1 MTDPQYPCQKPEIAV
16 SISHKEYFR
25 SVTTEDGEEHYTM
38 IDMSIFKEDSVI
50 LNVYSSNKRVAKY
63 VRQTLI
69 GLRRRTDEPN
79 ARGLVATSTPIHP
92 E

>member
-1 MTDPQYPCQKPEIAV
+1 
-16 SISHKEYFR
+16 
-25 SVTTEDGEEHYTM
+25 M

-69 GLRRRTDEPN
+69 GLQRRTDEPN
-79 ARGLVATSTPIHP
+79 ARGLVATSTPIYP